1 MYESFIVVL
10 SSCILGV
17 LIGILTSIL
26 VTAQFYLFLELP
38 LVVKPPWALISM
50 ILGVVVSTT
59 FFAVFIPVNAVNQ
72 KKIANVL
79 KSTQ

>member
-1 MYESFIVVL
+1 MYESFIVVF

-38 LVVKPPWALISM
+38 LVVKPPWALIGM